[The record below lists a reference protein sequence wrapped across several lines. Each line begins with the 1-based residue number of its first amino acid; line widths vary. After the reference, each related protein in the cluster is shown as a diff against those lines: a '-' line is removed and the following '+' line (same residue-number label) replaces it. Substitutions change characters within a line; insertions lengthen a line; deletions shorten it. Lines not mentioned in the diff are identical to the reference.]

1 MQNSIWYN
9 TIKMNFTLQKKIASS
24 ISKESTD
31 SVTSKHCYIPNKTH
45 KKSDMKII
53 DKHFPELA

>member
-1 MQNSIWYN
+1 
-9 TIKMNFTLQKKIASS
+9 MNFTLQKKIASS

-31 SVTSKHCYIPNKTH
+31 SVTSKHCYIPNKIH